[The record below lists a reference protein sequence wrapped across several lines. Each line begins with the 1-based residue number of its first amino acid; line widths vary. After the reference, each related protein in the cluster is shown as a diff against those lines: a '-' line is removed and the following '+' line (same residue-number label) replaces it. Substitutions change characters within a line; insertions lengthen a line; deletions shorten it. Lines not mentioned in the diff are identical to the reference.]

1 MSTYTYTKRTW
12 YSLVLAVI
20 LIGAQATIAQVLLVR
35 ELLVVFYGNE
45 LCLGIIFA
53 AWLLG
58 VAVGAGVGG
67 RLVRRAENRF
77 VVFMFLVLALCLLL
91 PMQVSI
97 IRLLRYLIDVPYGQ
111 QISIPSLLWASPL
124 IIMPFSFV
132 IGLVFPFSA
141 SVFKGFT
148 RGGATDIG
156 AVYILESIGSLI
168 GGTVFTFVLAPRG
181 SSYETLAILTG
192 IVLVNLLV
200 LILFVSKTS
209 CRKVLLGMSI
219 SLLAVSL
226 WLVVSGDV
234 KRLEAFFIE
243 KRWESF
249 NPQIALVE
257 SADSRYQNIV
267 IGKEQGQYSVYCNG
281 QYAFTFP
288 NRYEYG
294 PVAHLV
300 LSEHPAPR
308 SILLVGGGIG
318 GLVGEMLRYP
328 IEKLDYVEL
337 DPKLLEITEK
347 YIPEENRAA
356 LADGRV
362 EIFPVD
368 GRYFVKKVRGK
379 NKYDVVFI
387 NVPDPSTAALNRF
400 YTLEF
405 FQEARD
411 LLNDGGI
418 LVVSISSSAVYIGEV
433 VGSYTGS
440 IYKTLQEVFPYV
452 IVTPGQINYYF
463 ASSEPG
469 VVTTDL
475 DTLISRYNGRNIET
489 DVFSQYHFLPFLEP
503 AQVRFMEKS
512 LESRRDLRINTD
524 SKPVTYFYNLLLWD
538 QFSGGQLQGLL
549 TSLGRLKLWYFLA
562 AIGLF
567 LVIRL
572 SVVNLVFNNIPKE
585 KKFDSIFAIA
595 TTGFAGIALEIILIF
610 AFQNIYGYVYEMIGL
625 IVALFMMGLAVGGY
639 ISNAVLLKRERDWLR
654 ILAYIVGGMVVYSL
668 VIILFIKWLPY
679 HYPGSGAFFM
689 VLMVIPGIIT
699 GLEFPVAS
707 RIYLGDEPD
716 SGPTAGIINSADHIG
731 AFSGAIL
738 TGIVLVPILGVDGA
752 CLVIAALNGASL
764 VLLISM
770 VIKTKSAQRAP

>member
-67 RLVRRAENRF
+67 KLVRRAENRF
-77 VVFMFLVLALCLLL
+77 VVFMFLILALCLLL

-181 SSYETLAILTG
+181 SSYETVAILTG

-200 LILFVSKTS
+200 LILFVSKIS
-209 CRKVLLGMSI
+209 YRKVLLGMSI

-226 WLVVSGDV
+226 WLAVSGDV
-234 KRLEAFFIE
+234 ERLEAFFIE

-257 SADSRYQNIV
+257 SVDSRYQNIV
-267 IGKEQGQYSVYCNG
+267 IGKEQDQFSVYCNG

-288 NRYEYG
+288 NLYEYG

-300 LSEHPAPR
+300 LSEHSAPKR
-308 SILLVGGGIG
+308 ILLVGGGIG

-347 YIPEENRAA
+347 YISEENRAA

-368 GRYFVKKVRGK
+368 GRYFVKTVRGK

-411 LLNDGGI
+411 LLSDGGI
-418 LVVSISSSAVYIGEV
+418 LVVSISSSAVYIGEI

-452 IVTPGQINYYF
+452 IVTPGQTNYYF

-475 DTLISRYNGRNIET
+475 DTLISRYNERNIET

-512 LESRRDLRINTD
+512 LQGRRDLPVNTD

-538 QFSGGQLQGLL
+538 QFAGGQLQGLL

-567 LVIRL
+567 LIIRL
-572 SVVNLVFNNIPKE
+572 SVANLVFNNVSKE

-639 ISNAVLLKRERDWLR
+639 ISNAVLLKRQRDWLR
-654 ILAYIVGGMVVYSL
+654 ILAYIVGGVVVYSL
-668 VIILFIKWLPY
+668 VIIIFIKWLPLQ
-679 HYPGSGAFFM
+679 YPGSGAFFM

-716 SGPTAGIINSADHIG
+716 SGPTAGMINSADHIG

-752 CLVIAALNGASL
+752 CLVVAALNGASL
-764 VLLISM
+764 ALLIALL
-770 VIKTKSAQRAP
+770 IKVKSAQRTP